1 MRGWR
6 ALANSAHLGRKRL
19 PLFAEQKIFRACLI
33 KRSFSFPAREQ
44 SAFMKAV
51 VQNNAQLDAN
61 SLRLADDQPVPTP
74 DPEQVLIK
82 VAYAGVNRP
91 DLMQRRG
98 LYPPPSGHS
107 PVLGLEV
114 SGTVVATGA
123 AVTDWKEGDQVRP
136 RRAKRKSCSAVQ
148 RADLRWRGG
157 AAGVR
162 AHARGRLRGVLRG
175 GRGVVSPDPRR
186 AGAARG
192 GRAPGGVLHRV
203 GQRVRARAAAGRRD
217 DPRPRWNQRRR
228 VDGRA
233 ARQGARRACVRHVR
247 LRGEVRARART
258 RRRPRHRLLRPG
270 LPLGAAARAPARPR
284 ARRGK

>member
-123 AVTDWKEGDQVRP
+123 AVT
-136 RRAKRKSCSAVQ
+136 
-148 RADLRWRGG
+148 
-157 AAGVR
+157 
-162 AHARGRLRGVLRG
+162 
-175 GRGVVSPDPRR
+175 VS
-186 AGAARG
+186 
-192 GRAPGGVLHRV
+192 
-203 GQRVRARAAAGRRD
+203 
-217 DPRPRWNQRRR
+217 
-228 VDGRA
+228 
-233 ARQGARRACVRHVR
+233 
-247 LRGEVRARART
+247 
-258 RRRPRHRLLRPG
+258 
-270 LPLGAAARAPARPR
+270 AAARAVGRGWAVGAAAPTGRRATRCGPAAPKERVA
-284 ARRGK
+284 ARCSARI